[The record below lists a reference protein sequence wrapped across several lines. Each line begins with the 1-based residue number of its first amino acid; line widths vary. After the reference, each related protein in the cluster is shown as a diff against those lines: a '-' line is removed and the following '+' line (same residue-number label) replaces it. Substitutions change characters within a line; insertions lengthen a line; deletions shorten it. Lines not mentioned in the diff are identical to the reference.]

1 LCFVARKTV
10 EEGGK
15 VRRRRSLAVRIV
27 LGVMTTFAL
36 VIIAVG
42 AYIGISLYQINRAV
56 HHVEVPS
63 SMLAHGQ
70 NDLLAIVKGPNHSEE
85 AYLFHTTPHKTNVL
99 VVPTSLGI
107 KVHGRTVTLSSLDIH
122 SPVAIIAG
130 LHDIGIPVSRYV
142 GVDLH
147 TVKENSS
154 LGRLATGKLSIATLL
169 SNPTGTTSLLE
180 QVASHVYLG
189 PSTSVSALLELMHV
203 PTSKV
208 VHVPTTRTNGN
219 VVLAD
224 AYVGVLKNFL

>member
-1 LCFVARKTV
+1 M
-10 EEGGK
+10 
-15 VRRRRSLAVRIV
+15 RIV

-56 HHVEVPS
+56 HHVQVPS
-63 SMLAHGQ
+63 SMLVHGQ

-85 AYLFHTTPHKTNVL
+85 AYLFHATPHHTNVL

-107 KVHGRTVTLSSLDIH
+107 KVEGRTVTLSSLSIH
-122 SPVAIIAG
+122 SPAAIIAG

-147 TVKENSS
+147 MVNAKSS
-154 LGRLATGKLSIATLL
+154 LGRLATGKLSITSLI
-169 SNPTGTTSLLE
+169 SNPTGTASLLK

-189 PSTSVSALLELMHV
+189 PSTSISALLELMNV